1 MNSIRDELISL
12 DTNEFIFALRKDPS
26 PPSCETLLFDKL
38 DELKI
43 HLPLQILLEL
53 QHNLTDEEMRRVLL
67 AVMKAKAVTR
77 DYAPAPLE
85 LVKRWEQRGAKKGD
99 AVIAAHLEV
108 ADVRYFISEN
118 RHFIAEIT
126 DLPFKVL
133 TSEET
138 LRLLG

>member
-1 MNSIRDELISL
+1 MNSIRDELVAL

-26 PPSCETLLFDKL
+26 HPSCETLLFDKL

-43 HLPLQILLEL
+43 HLPLQIPLEL
-53 QHNLTDEEMRRVLL
+53 QRNLTDEEMRRVLL

-108 ADVRYFISEN
+108 ADVRYFVSEN

>member
-12 DTNEFIFALRKDPS
+12 DTNEFIFALRKDATNPA
-26 PPSCETLLFDKL
+26 CETLVFDKL

>member
-1 MNSIRDELISL
+1 MNSIQDELISL
-12 DTNEFIFALRKDPS
+12 DTNEFIFALRKDASHPA
-26 PPSCETLLFDKL
+26 CETLLFDKL

-67 AVMKAKAVTR
+67 AVMKAKAVTW

-85 LVKRWEQRGAKKGD
+85 LVTRWEQRGAKKGD

-108 ADVRYFISEN
+108 AGVRYFVSEN

-126 DLPFKVL
+126 DLPFEVL

>member
-1 MNSIRDELISL
+1 MNSIQDEVVSL
-12 DTNEFIFALRKDPS
+12 DTNEFIFALRKDASHPA
-26 PPSCETLLFDKL
+26 CEILLFDKL
-38 DELKI
+38 DQLKI
-43 HLPLQILLEL
+43 HLLLRILLEL

-67 AVMKAKAVTR
+67 AVMKARAVTW

-85 LVKRWEQRGAKKGD
+85 LLRTWQQRGAKKGD
-99 AVIAAHLEV
+99 AIIAAHLEV
-108 ADVRYFISEN
+108 ARVRYFISEN

-126 DLPFKVL
+126 NLPFKVL

>member
-1 MNSIRDELISL
+1 MRDELISV
-12 DTNEFIFALRKDPS
+12 DRNGFIFALRKDAS
-26 PPSCETLLFDKL
+26 HSACETLLFDKV
-38 DELKI
+38 DEFKI

-67 AVMKAKAVTR
+67 AVMKAKAVTW

-85 LVKRWEQRGAKKGD
+85 LVRRWEQRGAKKGD
-99 AVIAAHLEV
+99 AAIAAHLEV
-108 ADVRYFISEN
+108 AVVRYFISEN

>member
-12 DTNEFIFALRKDPS
+12 DTNEFIFGLRKDVSRPA
-26 PPSCETLLFDKL
+26 CEILVFDKL
-38 DELKI
+38 SELRI

-53 QHNLTDEEMRRVLL
+53 QHNLTDEETRRVLL
-67 AVMKAKAVTR
+67 AVMKAKAVTW

-85 LVKRWEQRGAKKGD
+85 LVQTWQHRGAKKGD
-99 AVIAAHLEV
+99 AVIAAHLEIAQV
-108 ADVRYFISEN
+108 SYFVSEN

-133 TSEET
+133 TSEEAVQ
-138 LRLLG
+138 LIE

>member
-1 MNSIRDELISL
+1 MNSIQDEFVSL
-12 DTNEFIFALRKDPS
+12 DPNDFIFALRKDASHPA
-26 PPSCETLLFDKL
+26 CEILLFDKL
-38 DELKI
+38 DQFKL

-67 AVMKAKAVTR
+67 AVMKARAVTW

-85 LVKRWEQRGAKKGD
+85 IVRRWEQRGAKKGD
-99 AVIAAHLEV
+99 AVIAAHLEI
-108 ADVRYFISEN
+108 AGVRYFISEN

-126 DLPFKVL
+126 NLPFKVL